1 MVPEVEARA
10 STTPLWPTHARLR
23 FVQALRVALA
33 QINSTVGDLP
43 GNCALIASWASRAA
57 QEGAQVVLF
66 PEMAVTGYPVEDLA
80 LRPSF
85 ARASKAKS
93 RASSRIGRCDFAL
106 AALQTAIYLPAKTFP
121 LCCGGGPLGPPFF
134 MPDEV

>member
-85 ARASKAKS
+85 ARASKQALEELAITLDRS
-93 RASSRIGRCDFAL
+93 GCGDTVVVVGYLDRDQAGESSTNCGTSHPVRA
-106 AALQTAIYLPAKTFP
+106 
-121 LCCGGGPLGPPFF
+121 
-134 MPDEV
+134 